1 MSDQDPLPGEVSPT
15 TGQAPGGS
23 GRVAAV
29 TGANGYV
36 GTFICEGLSGAGFSV
51 RRLIR
56 RPEPGTLDQ
65 AYDIESGC
73 SPDALND
80 VDVLV
85 HCAYDFT
92 VRSRTEVWRTNV
104 LGTRSLLDK
113 AVASGVTRTIVVS
126 SMSAYPGTHQIY
138 GRSKLATEL
147 DAFARGMTV
156 IRPGLVYG
164 PGWGGMAGTL
174 RKLVALPV
182 VPVVGGHSHQFTL
195 HENDLRA
202 AIATLATA
210 PSVPRRPLGLAH
222 PEPVAFAELLHQIA
236 RATGGHAPRLVSL
249 PWPPVYWSM
258 RLAELASLPLPV
270 RADSM
275 LGLVKPALCVPNA
288 EDVRALGIDVRPFT
302 LEPTS

>member
-1 MSDQDPLPGEVSPT
+1 MTNPQTDLTDQLHVTAPS
-15 TGQAPGGS
+15 PGGE

-36 GTFICEGLSGAGFSV
+36 GTIICEGLSEAGFSV

-56 RPEPGTLDQ
+56 RPEPGTPDRT
-65 AYDIESGC
+65 YDIESGC
-73 SPDALND
+73 APGALD
-80 VDVLV
+80 GVDVLV
-85 HCAYDFT
+85 HCAYDFS
-92 VRSRTEVWRTNV
+92 VRSRAAVWRTNV
-104 LGTRSLLDK
+104 LGTRSLLDQ
-113 AVASGVTRTIVVS
+113 ALASGVTRTVVVS
-126 SMSAYPGTHQIY
+126 SMSAYPGTRQIY

-195 HENDLRA
+195 HEDDLRTA
-202 AIATLATA
+202 VVAIASA
-210 PSVPRRPLGLAH
+210 PTVPGRPLGLAH
-222 PEPVAFAELLHQIA
+222 PEPVTFAELLRAIA
-236 RATGGHAPRLVSL
+236 RVDGGREPRLLPL

-258 RLAELASLPLPV
+258 RLAEMASLPIPV

-275 LGLVKPALCVPNA
+275 LGLVKPAPLVPNA
-288 EDVRALGIDVRPFT
+288 EDVRALGINLRPLT
-302 LEPTS
+302 LGSDG